1 MHSTHST
8 FVPDLDLNPPA
19 SWSKPA
25 SALGLSNPLSHLPQS
40 QQMQKLQEQ
49 IQHHRQLQR
58 SAQSSGKSKRSQNT
72 KSASNGA
79 TTNSSESSNNRP
91 IANVQHINITN
102 NDDDSNM
109 SEDDRHSD
117 NEAMAGHRTS
127 ASAMDIKRTNQNHNR
142 SMSQPQLTHG
152 FNIQGFNSFN
162 QGSLSPS
169 SPGSLMLEND
179 NSFTASMLTPGLLT
193 QGHSGNMGFTG
204 EAYGNNND
212 GNMSIGGVESSLATL
227 SVISSSLSSM
237 PGGGP
242 LRRSASGYSSSSSSF
257 QPQSLPVIYQN
268 QVTGTVGGATHSSMF
283 NAFSRQNQQ
292 QSPYQQPASVPTLST
307 SLPAH
312 SNFQQYHQQSQESYQ
327 QQQQQ
332 QQQQFHPPPPS
343 SINSKNEDED
353 SRRRSRS
360 KSLTVVPPPRT
371 IPPRPPQTSAP
382 RKYHG
387 RQARKVPITNVVKEV
402 VTPTRRMAHILSE
415 QKRREKINGGF
426 DELKSVIPE
435 CAQNTD
441 SKATILRKAVD
452 YILLLEDELRKYMD
466 HDGEEGSEDL
476 ERQD

>member
-1 MHSTHST
+1 MHSTHSN

-25 SALGLSNPLSHLPQS
+25 NALGLSNPLSHLPQS

-58 SAQSSGKSKRSQNT
+58 AQSSGKSKRTSQT
-72 KSASNGA
+72 VKSPSNSTGA
-79 TTNSSESSNNRP
+79 TTTSSDNNSNSLNTNNDRHSQ
-91 IANVQHINITN
+91 ISNVQHINITS

-109 SEDDRHSD
+109 SEDDGHSE
-117 NEAMAGHRTS
+117 NESMTVHHSST
-127 ASAMDIKRTNQNHNR
+127 SAMDIKRVNQNNHSR

-152 FNIQGFNSFN
+152 FNIQGFNSFS

-169 SPGSLMLEND
+169 SPGSLMLEN
-179 NSFTASMLTPGLLT
+179 NNTFTASMLTPGLLT
-193 QGHSGNMGFTG
+193 QGHNTNIGYTG
-204 EAYGNNND
+204 EAYNNNND
-212 GNMSIGGVESSLATL
+212 NGNMSIGGVESSLATL

-242 LRRSASGYSSSSSSF
+242 LRRSASGYASSSSSF

-268 QVTGTVGGATHSSMF
+268 QVSGSIASHNSIF
-283 NAFSRQNQQ
+283 NAFSRQNQH
-292 QSPYQQPASVPTLST
+292 QSPYQQAVSAPALST

-312 SNFQQYHQQSQESYQ
+312 SNFQQYHQSQESY
-327 QQQQQ
+327 Q

-360 KSLTVVPPPRT
+360 KSLTVIPPPRS

-435 CAQNTD
+435 
-441 SKATILRKAVD
+441 
-452 YILLLEDELRKYMD
+452 
-466 HDGEEGSEDL
+466 
-476 ERQD
+476 

>member
-58 SAQSSGKSKRSQNT
+58 SAQSSGKGKRSQT
-72 KSASNGA
+72 TRSPSNSGA
-79 TTNSSESSNNRP
+79 TTNSSESSNNRQS

-102 NDDDSNM
+102 DDDDSNM

-127 ASAMDIKRTNQNHNR
+127 ASAMDIKRANQSHNR

-169 SPGSLMLEND
+169 SPGSLMLENS
-179 NSFTASMLTPGLLT
+179 NGFTASMLTPGLLT
-193 QGHSGNMGFTG
+193 QGHGGNMGYSG
-204 EAYGNNND
+204 EAYGNND

-227 SVISSSLSSM
+227 SVISSSLSS
-237 PGGGP
+237 GGP
-242 LRRSASGYSSSSSSF
+242 LRRSASGYASSSSSF

-268 QVTGTVGGATHSSMF
+268 QVSGSIGATHNSMF

-292 QSPYQQPASVPTLST
+292 QSPYQQPASVPTLSS
-307 SLPAH
+307 SLPSH
-312 SNFQQYHQQSQESYQ
+312 SNFQQYHQQSQESY
-327 QQQQQ
+327 

-360 KSLTVVPPPRT
+360 KSLTVIPPPRT

-452 YILLLEDELRKYMD
+452 YILLLEDELRKYVD

-476 ERQD
+476 ERED

>member
-58 SAQSSGKSKRSQNT
+58 AQSSGKSKRSQTT
-72 KSASNGA
+72 KSPSNA
-79 TTNSSESSNNRP
+79 TANSSESNNRQSIP
-91 IANVQHINITN
+91 NVQHINITN
-102 NDDDSNM
+102 DDDSNM
-109 SEDDRHSD
+109 S
-117 NEAMAGHRTS
+117 EAMAGHRTS
-127 ASAMDIKRTNQNHNR
+127 ASAMDIKRANQNHNR

-152 FNIQGFNSFN
+152 FNIQGFSSFN

-169 SPGSLMLEND
+169 SPGSLMLENN

-193 QGHSGNMGFTG
+193 QGHSGNMGYTG
-204 EAYGNNND
+204 EAYGNNDN

-242 LRRSASGYSSSSSSF
+242 LRRSASGYTSSSSSF

-268 QVTGTVGGATHSSMF
+268 QVAGSIGETHNTMF

-292 QSPYQQPASVPTLST
+292 QSPYQQPASVSTLST

-327 QQQQQ
+327 Q
-332 QQQQFHPPPPS
+332 FHPPPS

-360 KSLTVVPPPRT
+360 KSLTVIPPPRS

-452 YILLLEDELRKYMD
+452 YILLLEDELRKYVD
-466 HDGEEGSEDL
+466 HDGEEDSEDL
-476 ERQD
+476 QRED